1 MSKELDEYL
10 NDKTGGVFD
19 FKLKSAKLSKTAG
32 LCFVEMFYKDGMI
45 LSPEKRKECEEIL
58 KEVMPAGF
66 SYSFKFIKNFLTK
79 EALCAKVKE
88 YFAKNHPAITYEIV
102 DVNCEN
108 KSVCVTFEERQEDYV
123 RAKKIVENLKAFLK
137 ESFFD
142 DFTVETK
149 KIETKEV
156 SDLPFESMVVE
167 DTPLV
172 ANRTIEVSNEECVV
186 GDLKDNLA
194 FYIKDKKTPGEEV
207 VFCGNLEFIR
217 EHSYTPKKK
226 PKDDQKEDK
235 KQEAEEKKEESK
247 PAENGETAQPQEGEN
262 SEKAEEENKN
272 ERKFF
277 KFSLKDFSGNV
288 SCVFFAN
295 KNNYEPMTTLV
306 QGEPLIVSGRLEED
320 KFSGGVSLRVKN
332 ISRCTLPEKFE
343 EEIVWKSEPK
353 EYRYVF
359 PEPLVYYSQTDLFS
373 MGEEKP
379 VHEYFKGKEI
389 VVFDLETTGLNV
401 AEGEKII
408 EIGAVKMVDGKFT
421 DKFMCM
427 VDPQMKIPEKIV
439 SLTGIRDED
448 VAGAHTYDE
457 VLADFYKF
465 TRGCIL
471 SGYNVKF
478 DYGFLSYYG
487 KKCGY
492 NFDNPL
498 LDVYELAQKGVHG
511 TKNLKL
517 GTVAEKLGVVLDNA
531 HRAVYDALAAAE
543 VLQKLADFA

>member
-10 NDKTGGVFD
+10 NNKTGGVFD

-32 LCFVEMFYKDGMI
+32 LCFVEMFYKDGVI

-58 KEVMPAGF
+58 KEVMPSGF

-79 EALCAKVKE
+79 DALVSKIKE
-88 YFAKNHPAITYEIV
+88 YFSKNHPAVTFEIV
-102 DVNCEN
+102 SANSDN
-108 KSVCVTFEERQEDYV
+108 KSVEIAFEERQEEYV
-123 RAKKIVENLKAFLK
+123 KSKKIVENLKTYLK
-137 ESFFD
+137 EAFFV
-142 DFTVETK
+142 DFVVNVGQ
-149 KIETKEV
+149 IEFKEV

-167 DTPLV
+167 EILPV
-172 ANRTIEVSNEECVV
+172 ANRTIEVSNVECVV
-186 GDLKDNLA
+186 GDLQDNFA
-194 FYIKDKKTPGEEV
+194 FYIKDKKTPGEDV

-217 EHSYTPKKK
+217 EYSYTPKKR
-226 PKDDQKEDK
+226 PKDEENTDK
-235 KQEAEEKKEESK
+235 KPENEEQK
-247 PAENGETAQPQEGEN
+247 NDNVT
-262 SEKAEEENKN
+262 EKAEENNAQKDGEPAEKTEEVKN

-277 KFSLKDFSGNV
+277 KFSVKDFSGNI

-295 KNNYEPMTTLV
+295 KNNYEPMTTLI
-306 QGEPLIVSGRLEED
+306 QGEPIIVSGKIEED

-343 EEIVWKSEPK
+343 EEIIWKSEPK
-353 EYRYVF
+353 EYRYII

-408 EIGAVKMVDGKFT
+408 EIGAVKLVDGKFT

-448 VAGAHTYDE
+448 VAGAHTYDQ

-478 DYGFLSYYG
+478 DYGFLSFYG

-543 VLQKLADFA
+543 VLIKLADFA

>member
-19 FKLKSAKLSKTAG
+19 FKLKSAKLSKTAS
-32 LCFVEMFYKDGMI
+32 LCFVEMFYKDGVI

-58 KEVMPAGF
+58 KEVMPSGF

-79 EALCAKVKE
+79 EALVSKIKE
-88 YFAKNHPAITYEIV
+88 YFSKNHPAVTFEIISASSEDKNV
-102 DVNCEN
+102 VIA
-108 KSVCVTFEERQEDYV
+108 FEERQEDYIK
-123 RAKKIVENLKAFLK
+123 AKKIVENLKAYLK
-137 ESFFD
+137 ESFFV
-142 DFTVETK
+142 DFDIQTS
-149 KIETKEV
+149 KIVSKEI
-156 SDLPFESMVVE
+156 SDLPFESLVVE
-167 DTPLV
+167 DVSTAV
-172 ANRTIEVSNEECVV
+172 NHTIEVLNVECVV

-194 FYIKDKKTPGEEV
+194 YYIKDKKTPGEDV

-226 PKDDQKEDK
+226 PKDDEKGDK
-235 KQEAEEKKEESK
+235 KTVSEEQKNESNTSESNGENAEE
-247 PAENGETAQPQEGEN
+247 GE
-262 SEKAEEENKN
+262 KVEEENKK

-277 KFSLKDFSGNV
+277 KFSVKDFSGNI

-295 KNNYEPMTTLV
+295 KNNYEAMTTLT
-306 QGEPLIVSGRLEED
+306 QGEPLIVSGKLEED
-320 KFSGGVSLRVKN
+320 KFNGGVSLRVKN

-353 EYRYVF
+353 EYRYIF
-359 PEPLVYYSQTDLFS
+359 PEPLVYYAQTDLFS

-379 VHEYFKGKEI
+379 VHEFFKGKEI

-408 EIGAVKMVDGKFT
+408 EIGAVKLVDGKFT

-448 VAGAHTYDE
+448 VAGAHTYDQ

-478 DYGFLSYYG
+478 DYGFLFHYG

-517 GTVAEKLGVVLDNA
+517 GTVCEKLGVVLDNA

-543 VLQKLADFA
+543 VLLKLADFA

>member
-32 LCFVEMFYKDGMI
+32 LCFVEMFYKDGVI

-58 KEVMPAGF
+58 KEVMPSGF

-79 EALCAKVKE
+79 EALVSKVNE
-88 YFAKNHPAITYEIV
+88 YFAKNHPAVTFEIISA
-102 DVNCEN
+102 DSEN
-108 KSVCVTFEERQEDYV
+108 KSVLIAFEERQEDYIK
-123 RAKKIVENLKAFLK
+123 AKKIVENLKTYLK
-137 ESFFD
+137 ESFFV
-142 DFTVETK
+142 DFDIQTSKIVAKET
-149 KIETKEV
+149 

-167 DTPLV
+167 DVSP
-172 ANRTIEVSNEECVV
+172 AQNRTIEVSNVECVV
-186 GDLKDNLA
+186 GDLNDNLA
-194 FYIKDKKTPGEEV
+194 YYIKDKKTVGEDV

-226 PKDDQKEDK
+226 PKDDDKGDK
-235 KQEAEEKKEESK
+235 KTEKENQKVENK
-247 PAENGETAQPQEGEN
+247 PAENGEETANVEGEQ
-262 SEKAEEENKN
+262 KTEEENKN

-277 KFSLKDFSGNV
+277 KFSVKDFSGSI

-295 KNNYEPMTTLV
+295 KNNYEAMTTLT
-306 QGEPLIVSGRLEED
+306 QGEPLIVSGKLEED
-320 KFSGGVSLRVKN
+320 KFNGGVSLRVKN

-353 EYRYVF
+353 EYRYVY

-408 EIGAVKMVDGKFT
+408 EIGAVKLVDGKFT

-448 VAGAHTYDE
+448 VAGAHTYDQ

-478 DYGFLSYYG
+478 DYGFLYYYG

-517 GTVAEKLGVVLDNA
+517 GTVCEKLGVVLDNA

-543 VLQKLADFA
+543 VLLKLADFA

>member
-1 MSKELDEYL
+1 
-10 NDKTGGVFD
+10 
-19 FKLKSAKLSKTAG
+19 
-32 LCFVEMFYKDGMI
+32 MFYKDGVI
-45 LSPEKRKECEEIL
+45 LSQDKRKECEEIL

-79 EALCAKVKE
+79 DALVSKVKE
-88 YFAKNHPAITYEIV
+88 YFSKNHPAITFEIISA
-102 DVNCEN
+102 NCED
-108 KSVCVTFEERQEDYV
+108 KKVCVAFEERQEEYV
-123 RAKKIVENLKAFLK
+123 RAKKIVESLKNFLK
-137 ESFFD
+137 DAFFENFD
-142 DFTVETK
+142 IETS
-149 KIETKEV
+149 KIEAKEI

-167 DTPLV
+167 DTLPV
-172 ANRTIEVSNEECVV
+172 QNRTIEVSNVESVV

-194 FYIKDKKTPGEEV
+194 YYIKDKKTAGEDV
-207 VFCGNLEFIR
+207 VFCGNLEYIR

-226 PKDDQKEDK
+226 PK
-235 KQEAEEKKEESK
+235 EEKKEDGAEAKSEEQEK
-247 PAENGETAQPQEGEN
+247 ENGQVTDAENA
-262 SEKAEEENKN
+262 EKNEEETKN

-277 KFSLKDFSGNV
+277 KFSVKDFSGNV

-295 KNNYEPMTTLV
+295 KNNYEAMTTLV
-306 QGEPLIVSGRLEED
+306 QGEPIIVSGRLEED

-353 EYRYVF
+353 EYRFVF

-448 VAGAHTYDE
+448 VAGAHTYNE

-478 DYGFLSYYG
+478 DYGFLSFYG

-517 GTVAEKLGVVLDNA
+517 GTVAEKLGVTLDNA

-543 VLQKLADFA
+543 VLIKLADFS